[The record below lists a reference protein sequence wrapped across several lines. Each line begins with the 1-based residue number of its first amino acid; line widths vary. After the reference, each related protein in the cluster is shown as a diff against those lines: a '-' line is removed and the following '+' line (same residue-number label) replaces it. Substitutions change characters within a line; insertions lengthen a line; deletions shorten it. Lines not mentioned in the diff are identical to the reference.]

1 MKNCFEKHLPQP
13 LIGTRLNSAIIQCI
27 LPQKNFGFVEEDNSQ
42 SYEIVSI
49 RYLKL
54 LLYGTLPI
62 WNKLENNITSDLTE
76 IRLAENES

>member
-1 MKNCFEKHLPQP
+1 M
-13 LIGTRLNSAIIQCI
+13 
-27 LPQKNFGFVEEDNSQ
+27 EEDNSQ